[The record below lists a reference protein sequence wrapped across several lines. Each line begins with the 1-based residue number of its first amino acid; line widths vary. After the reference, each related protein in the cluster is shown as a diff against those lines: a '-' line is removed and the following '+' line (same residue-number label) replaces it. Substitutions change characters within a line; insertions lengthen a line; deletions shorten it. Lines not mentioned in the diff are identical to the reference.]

1 MADGCHLLLPRAL
14 GHRIC
19 KTRKIKVRRG
29 QRRVRHSVPLALVLL
44 VLSSIHPCDAPWL
57 LARKPRKQF
66 QLVLFRKFTPV
77 CSAKEKAAPT
87 PRGRKTTAKAAERF
101 GGAFS
106 RYIIRSLTHCIQ
118 CIYRQGCAESWSS
131 GQATPQDVGVLRV
144 M

>member
-1 MADGCHLLLPRAL
+1 MIVMADGCHLLLPRAL

-87 PRGRKTTAKAAERF
+87 PRGRKTTAKSVERF
-101 GGAFS
+101 AGTF
-106 RYIIRSLTHCIQ
+106 
-118 CIYRQGCAESWSS
+118 
-131 GQATPQDVGVLRV
+131 
-144 M
+144 